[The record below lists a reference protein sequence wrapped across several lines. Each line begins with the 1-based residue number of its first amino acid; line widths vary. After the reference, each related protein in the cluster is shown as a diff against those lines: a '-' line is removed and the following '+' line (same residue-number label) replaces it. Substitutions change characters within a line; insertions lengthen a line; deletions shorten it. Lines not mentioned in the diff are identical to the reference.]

1 MKIYKLTCLYD
12 TNFSLYKLY
21 NYRDHLLYR
30 SYTLGILN
38 SKVLEKLKSL

>member
-12 TNFSLYKLY
+12 TNFSLYKQY
-21 NYRDHLLYR
+21 KDSDHLFYG